1 MNKFLYYSIV
11 VLCLLSISE
20 AAGKK
25 PFYFNLFVEFEGS
38 WVTTTTKISIS
49 TGAVISE
56 SVQGMYNVSKNVI
69 PDELVISEVNF
80 STKEEIRKPYQMIIS
95 ASSNYTAA
103 INRFEPGADME
114 IVKQFDIHF
123 REFLAHEVF
132 VSVGEAIHR
141 QYASGSL
148 EQDKAEKFE
157 ITFLPGDILKFELDN
172 PEKDERTVIMAK
184 KIIVQPPRSFFQ
196 KYGSYFIMGLAIII
210 QVGTEYLLDRS
221 LS

>member
-1 MNKFLYYSIV
+1 
-11 VLCLLSISE
+11 
-20 AAGKK
+20 
-25 PFYFNLFVEFEGS
+25 
-38 WVTTTTKISIS
+38 
-49 TGAVISE
+49 
-56 SVQGMYNVSKNVI
+56 MYNVSKNVI

-132 VSVGEAIHR
+132 
-141 QYASGSL
+141 YASGSL

-210 QVGTEYLLDRS
+210 QLVMTNMNQNPYA
-221 LS
+221 